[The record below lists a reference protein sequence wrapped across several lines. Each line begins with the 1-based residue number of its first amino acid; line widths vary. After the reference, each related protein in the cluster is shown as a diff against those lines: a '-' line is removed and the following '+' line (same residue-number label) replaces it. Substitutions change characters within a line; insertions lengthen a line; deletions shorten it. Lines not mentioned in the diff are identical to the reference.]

1 MIVAGF
7 TALLVLIAAALC
19 IVAYRRS
26 PALLTDGFHDARA
39 QFMHLLPRL
48 AIGILGS
55 GYLAHLLPKET
66 VLSLFGPNSG
76 WMGTALASLAG
87 ALTPGGPVV
96 GFALGAASLKA
107 GADLAQVVAYVT
119 AWSLFTFNRILTW
132 EIPSMPWRIVVLRI
146 LVSLPF
152 PFLAAGVTMLVR

>member
-7 TALLVLIAAALC
+7 TALLAIIAAILC
-19 IVAYRRS
+19 VIAYRRS
-26 PALLTDGFHDARA
+26 PALLNDGFKDARA

-55 GYLAHLLPKET
+55 GFLAHLLPKET
-66 VLSLFGPNSG
+66 VLAWFGPNSG
-76 WMGTALASLAG
+76 WTGTMLASLAG

-119 AWSLFTFNRILTW
+119 AWSLFTFNRMITW
-132 EIPSMPWRIVVLRI
+132 EIPSMPWRIVVLRVA
-146 LVSLPF
+146 VSLPF
-152 PFLAAGVTMLVR
+152 PFLAAGVTMLAR

>member
-1 MIVAGF
+1 
-7 TALLVLIAAALC
+7 
-19 IVAYRRS
+19 
-26 PALLTDGFHDARA
+26 
-39 QFMHLLPRL
+39 L

-66 VLSLFGPNSG
+66 VLALFGPNSG
-76 WMGTALASLAG
+76 WTGTALASLAG

-119 AWSLFTFNRILTW
+119 AWSLFTFNRIITW
-132 EIPSMPWRIVVLRI
+132 ELPSMPWRIVLLRI
-146 LVSLPF
+146 AVSLPF
-152 PFLAAGVTMLVR
+152 PFLAAGVTMLAR